1 MPGPL
6 EGVRVLEFTEI
17 IAGPVGGMFLADFGA
32 DVIKIEPPW
41 GDPWRSTSP
50 GQAGGPNESR
60 GFIAVNRGK
69 RSIRVDLTKPGGKSV
84 VHKLVESA
92 DVIVLNHRPDV
103 PAKLGIDYE
112 TLSAINPKIIYCE
125 VTAYGRMGPNKEL
138 PGYDVIVQAMT
149 GMMTSEGHE
158 VDGLPRSVAV
168 SPVSDMAAGYAIMMS
183 VSAALYYR
191 ERTGKGQKIENSL
204 LQNSLRMQQSS
215 LTQLDDYPTP
225 RQVWRDEDLP
235 VLKEAGVGFSD
246 IYAAYRDQRNNP
258 EFAAYYQPYET
269 SDWVISIGCLSNP
282 LRQKMANALGV
293 HDIRFEPGYDRESPE
308 SIKFAENLILTYRK
322 VFSEKTTDEWM
333 DILNA
338 AGVPCGPVRFVEDMI
353 YDEQALA
360 NGMIV
365 ETTHAVAG
373 NTRGP
378 GPLSNMSESPLEI
391 TRGAPAFGEHTD
403 EILQEAGY
411 SAGDIDALKG
421 NGDVF

>member
-6 EGVRVLEFTEI
+6 EGVRVIEFTEI
-17 IAGPVGGMFLADFGA
+17 IAGPVGGMLLADFGA
-32 DVIKIEPPW
+32 DVIKVEPPW

-50 GQAGGPNESR
+50 GLAGGPNESR

-84 VHKLVESA
+84 VHKMVEDA

-138 PGYDVIVQAMT
+138 PGYDVIVQAVT
-149 GMMTSEGHE
+149 GMMTSEGHD
-158 VDGLPRSVAV
+158 VDGLPRAVNV
-168 SPVSDMAAGYAIMMS
+168 SPVSDMATGYAIMMS

-191 ERTGKGQKIENSL
+191 EKTGKGQKIENSL

-215 LTQLDDYPTP
+215 LTQLDDFPTP

-235 VLKEAGVGFSD
+235 VLKEAGVEFSQ
-246 IYAAYRDQRNNP
+246 IYATYRDHRYNP

-282 LRQKMANALGV
+282 LREKMAKALGV
-293 HDIRFEPGYDRESPE
+293 HDIRFDTGYNREAPE
-308 SIKFAENLILTYRK
+308 STVFAENLIMTYRK
-322 VFSEKTTDEWM
+322 LFAEKTTDEWM
-333 DILNA
+333 EILTA
-338 AGVPCGPVRFVEDMI
+338 VGVPCGPMRFIEEMV

-360 NGMIV
+360 NGMVV
-365 ETTHAVAG
+365 ETPHTTAG

-391 TRGAPAFGEHTD
+391 TRGAPAFGEHRD
-403 EILQEAGY
+403 EILREAGY
-411 SAGDIDALKG
+411 TEAEVEALLANK
-421 NGDVF
+421 DVF